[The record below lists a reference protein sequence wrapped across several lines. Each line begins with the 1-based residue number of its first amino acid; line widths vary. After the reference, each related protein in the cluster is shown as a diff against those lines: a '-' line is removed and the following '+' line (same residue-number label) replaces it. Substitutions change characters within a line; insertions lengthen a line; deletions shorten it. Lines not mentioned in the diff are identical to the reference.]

1 MSATGAAPGWVVE
14 FLLGRSEPCLYEHFG
29 LPDRWGPA
37 DETGLPRGFVPFW
50 QVDVSMYGWNA
61 DSSDYVYHS
70 LEEPVYPLRTFGS
83 FDDMLIRY
91 VSLLAENEIDD
102 DEGRCVAE
110 VVGLGRGAWDRLTES
125 LEAP

>member
-1 MSATGAAPGWVVE
+1 
-14 FLLGRSEPCLYEHFG
+14 
-29 LPDRWGPA
+29 
-37 DETGLPRGFVPFW
+37 
-50 QVDVSMYGWNA
+50 
-61 DSSDYVYHS
+61 
-70 LEEPVYPLRTFGS
+70 VYPLRTFGS